1 MVTGNV
7 PCCARWSTA
16 KLSLEVPLPAT
27 EVGLNLGITVEGKPL
42 TLRLTTP
49 VNPFK
54 PVIVTVTS
62 AFEFRLMVIGFG
74 AAEIVKSAAGTGST
88 LRFTVNV

>member
-7 PCCARWSTA
+7 PCCARWSTTRCNVE
-16 KLSLEVPLPAT
+16 LPLPVT
-27 EVGLNLGITVEGKPL
+27 ELGLNEGVTVEGKPL
-42 TLRLTTP
+42 RLRLTTP